1 MNKLVCDD
9 YKIDYKEFKNVKIIG
24 MEHGKND
31 IVFVFYKDDEALKF
45 YKIIY
50 TMFALAEREMLK
62 NYKKWID
69 EYNMR

>member
-31 IVFVFYKDDEALKF
+31 IVFVFYKDDEALMF
-45 YKIIY
+45 YKVIY